1 MPIGSMAQGSSI
13 LERKIRYDATVVDHH
28 CKLLKAEG
36 STVILA
42 HQNERSFSMKAGVRE
57 LTISKGVLTFAYYW
71 IDQPYNLYYWK
82 DLNGNELG
90 AYFNIVRNTHVSEEA
105 VSFEDLII
113 DLLVL
118 PGGDYYILD
127 EDELPEP
134 LHQFEDGFVQKA
146 LQMLLDRKEHILR
159 EAAVETERLWQ
170 EMKGLS

>member
-1 MPIGSMAQGSSI
+1 MPIGSMVKGNSI

-42 HQNERSFSMKAGVRE
+42 HQNERSFSMKAGAKE

-82 DLNGNELG
+82 DANGNELG

-118 PGGDYYILD
+118 PGGEFYILD

-134 LHQFEDGFVQKA
+134 LHQFEGGFVQEA
-146 LQMLLDRKEHILR
+146 LHMLLDRKDRILR
-159 EAAVETERLWQ
+159 EAAAQTERLWH
-170 EMKGLS
+170 EMKG